1 LENPEK
7 VRAAHERWRKNNPEK
22 VKKNSNKYAKKIGAT
37 VMGKLNRRM
46 SSGVR
51 QSLKGNKNGRHWETL
66 VKYTLEELRASLEK
80 TFTPYMCWANI
91 SEMQVDHDFPKSRL
105 IFDSAEDP
113 TFLYLWSLGN
123 LKMLWKADNNLKGD
137 MTPWE
142 WAEFKKEHPEQLFD
156 PEKFYKDKKIV
167 SETPVGLS
175 TTEK

>member
-1 LENPEK
+1 
-7 VRAAHERWRKNNPEK
+7 
-22 VKKNSNKYAKKIGAT
+22 
-37 VMGKLNRRM
+37 
-46 SSGVR
+46 
-51 QSLKGNKNGRHWETL
+51 
-66 VKYTLEELRASLEK
+66 
-80 TFTPYMCWANI
+80 MCWANI

-156 PEKFYKDKKIV
+156 PEKFYKDKNNK
-167 SETPVGLS
+167 
-175 TTEK
+175 K